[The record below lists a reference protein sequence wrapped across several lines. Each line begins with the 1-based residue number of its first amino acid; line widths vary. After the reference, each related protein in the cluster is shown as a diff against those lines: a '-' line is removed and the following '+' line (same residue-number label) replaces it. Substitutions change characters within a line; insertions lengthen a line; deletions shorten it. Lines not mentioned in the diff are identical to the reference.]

1 MLPILR
7 PRGAVDLRR
16 LLEIQRRVAGRVSTR
31 DEWKKLERVAGLDLA
46 YAGRDRGCSS
56 CVVLDLNT
64 LEVLEERVRRVRIRF
79 PYLPTFL
86 AFRELEGMLEVAKRV
101 EADVYMVDGHG
112 VAHPRR
118 AGLASHLG
126 VVLDKPALGVAK
138 SRLCGEGEEPPP
150 ERGGYSLLREG
161 GEVVGAAV
169 RTQTKVKPVYV
180 SVGHRLSLRTA
191 IELTLR
197 TSPSFRIPQPLRL
210 AHLLALKGLNRQ
222 PPPSAGEKGKDSGPS
237 PSPCRKP

>member
-1 MLPILR
+1 MVLPILR
-7 PRGAVDLRR
+7 PRGAVNLNQ
-16 LLEIQRRVAGRVSTR
+16 LIKIQRRVAEKVSTV
-31 DEWKKLERVAGLDLA
+31 DGWKRLERVAGLDLA
-46 YAGRDRGCSS
+46 YAGKDRGYSS
-56 CVVLDLNT
+56 CVVLDLTT
-64 LEVLEERVRRVRIRF
+64 LEVLEQRVKKVRIRF

-86 AFRELEGMLEVAKRV
+86 AFRELEGMLEVARGV

-138 SRLCGEGEEPPP
+138 SRLCGEGEDPPLR
-150 ERGGYSLLREG
+150 RGGCSLLREG

-169 RTQTKVKPVYV
+169 RTRTGAKPVYV

-210 AHLLALKGLNRQ
+210 AHLLATLKASRRAVEGFGHL
-222 PPPSAGEKGKDSGPS
+222 
-237 PSPCRKP
+237 